1 MRLKNKAKHDV
12 ILKEFNRNQALRGK
26 IKAMIQ
32 MKNKKKDEEKSKV
45 KKEVKI
51 LKNLSEDF
59 DPELY
64 LKEKEEED
72 ELDNFE
78 EEEIST

>member
-1 MRLKNKAKHDV
+1 MRLKNKEKHDI

-51 LKNLSEDF
+51 LKNISEDF

-78 EEEIST
+78 EEENTD

>member
-1 MRLKNKAKHDV
+1 MRK
-12 ILKEFNRNQALRGK
+12 
-26 IKAMIQ
+26 
-32 MKNKKKDEEKSKV
+32 KSKV

-72 ELDNFE
+72 EDNFE

>member
-1 MRLKNKAKHDV
+1 MRLKNKAKHDL
-12 ILKEFNRNQALRGK
+12 IIKEFNRNQALRGK

-72 ELDNFE
+72 EDNFE
-78 EEEIST
+78 KEEIST

>member
-51 LKNLSEDF
+51 LKNISEDF

-78 EEEIST
+78 EEENTD

>member
-1 MRLKNKAKHDV
+1 MRLKNKAKHDL

-51 LKNLSEDF
+51 LKNISEDF

-72 ELDNFE
+72 EDNFE